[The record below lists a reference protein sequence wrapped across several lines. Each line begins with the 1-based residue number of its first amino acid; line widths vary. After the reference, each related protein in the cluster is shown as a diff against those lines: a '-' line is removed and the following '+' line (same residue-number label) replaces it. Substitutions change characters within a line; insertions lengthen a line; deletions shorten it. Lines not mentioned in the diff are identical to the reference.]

1 MTILFTAVAVAF
13 FITVS
18 LKFLHYFHFI
28 TWNPIRFLKNVTYMD
43 WTTFEKWIVLFFI
56 LMFVAALI
64 YFLAQTILG
73 KSPFVFSIIVGL
85 ILALVI
91 EWRILN
97 LSFEWAS
104 IKKVSIPFIVLVL
117 IALRFV
123 TEKAQYFQKQMFR

>member
-56 LMFVAALI
+56 LIFVAALI

-73 KSPFVFSIIVGL
+73 KSPFVFSNIVGL

-91 EWRILN
+91 
-97 LSFEWAS
+97 EWAS

-123 TEKAQYFQKQMFR
+123 TETAQYFQKQMFR